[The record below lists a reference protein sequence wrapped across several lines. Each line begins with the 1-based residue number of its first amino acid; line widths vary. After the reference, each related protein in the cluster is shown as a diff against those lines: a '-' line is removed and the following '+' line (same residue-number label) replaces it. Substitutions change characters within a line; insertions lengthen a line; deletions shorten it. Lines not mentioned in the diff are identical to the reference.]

1 MQDFPNPSTNSN
13 PSTNPS
19 PSNQVLSPSPETPLK
34 PPLALVETA
43 FLASTASL
51 LWLIN
56 YYFPMGPLLRI
67 FFPVPIAL
75 LYLRWNARTAWMG
88 TLVSG
93 LLLSVLMGPTRS
105 LLFLMPFGFL
115 GVQLGAFWKRGMN
128 WYVTIGVGTIL
139 GTIGFFFRIW
149 LVSLLLGDDLWLY
162 ATTQITELAE
172 WIFVKLGLLAQPSLP
187 FIQALL
193 VAMVI
198 INSLLYLFVV
208 HLVASLL
215 LEKLRQ
221 PIPAP
226 PYWVQVL
233 LEYEV
238 E

>member
-1 MQDFPNPSTNSN
+1 MQDSTDHSTSTTRSN
-13 PSTNPS
+13 PL
-19 PSNQVLSPSPETPLK
+19 LSANTKTPLK

-67 FFPVPIAL
+67 FFSIPIAL

-105 LLFLMPFGFL
+105 LLFLMPYGL
-115 GVQLGAFWKRGMN
+115 MGVQLGAFWKRGMN

-149 LVSLLLGDDLWLY
+149 LVSILLGDDLWLY
-162 ATTQITELAE
+162 VTTQITELAE

-187 FIQALL
+187 LIQMLL
-193 VAMVI
+193 VGMVVL
-198 INSLLYLFVV
+198 NSLLYLFVV

-215 LEKLRQ
+215 LEKLGK
-221 PIPAP
+221 PLPAP

-233 LEYEV
+233 LEYEA